1 MDLAAGGDTPA
12 DIGGNSLP
20 KGKNEMG
27 IGTSLFLLALGA
39 ILTYAVD
46 VDTEGFDLN
55 TIGVIL
61 MVVGV
66 IGVLL
71 SLVFWGSWGGFH
83 RRDVVVDGGTTT
95 RRRTVVEEDI

>member
-1 MDLAAGGDTPA
+1 
-12 DIGGNSLP
+12 
-20 KGKNEMG
+20 MG
-27 IGTSLFLLALGA
+27 IGTSLFLLAAGA

-46 VDTEGFDLN
+46 VQTDGFNLN

-61 MVVGV
+61 MVVGA

-83 RRDVVVDGGTTT
+83 RRDVVVDGAAPV
-95 RRRTVVEEDI
+95 RRHTIVEEDV

>member
-1 MDLAAGGDTPA
+1 
-12 DIGGNSLP
+12 
-20 KGKNEMG
+20 MG
-27 IGTSLFLLALGA
+27 IGTSLFLLATGA

-46 VDTEGFDLN
+46 VQTDGFNLN

-61 MVVGV
+61 MVVGA

-83 RRDVVVDGGTTT
+83 RRDVVVDRGTPV
-95 RRRTVVEEDI
+95 RRRTVVEEDV

>member
-1 MDLAAGGDTPA
+1 
-12 DIGGNSLP
+12 
-20 KGKNEMG
+20 MG
-27 IGTSLFLLALGA
+27 IGTSLFLLAAGA

-46 VDTEGFDLN
+46 VQTDGFNLN

-61 MVVGV
+61 MIVGA

-83 RRDVVVDGGTTT
+83 RRDVVVDGAPV
-95 RRRTVVEEDI
+95 RRRTIVEEDV